1 MKRKIMAEVEVEI
14 DNDQLQEIIKKLEK
28 QVKSLE
34 TKIKRRDREI
44 DEFKRKYIVLESRY
58 NYQDE
63 FVSKIKE
70 LFQLAYTRGYMDCED
85 ETEPDYWR

>member
-34 TKIKRRDREI
+34 AKIKRKDREI
-44 DEFKRKYIVLESRY
+44 DELKRKHIVLERMKPSLIIGDDDVR
-58 NYQDE
+58 
-63 FVSKIKE
+63 
-70 LFQLAYTRGYMDCED
+70 
-85 ETEPDYWR
+85 

>member
-44 DEFKRKYIVLESRY
+44 DEFKRKYIVLENRY

-63 FVSKIKE
+63 FINKVKE
-70 LFQLAYTRGYMDCED
+70 LFQLAYDRGYMHCED
-85 ETEPDYWR
+85 EIDPVYWR